1 MTPLQKAAQAV
12 IDRWDSPAWKDQP
25 HTAEYIEELR
35 KALDAEIV
43 QSVEPVA
50 WVRFARKKPT
60 VTSLSFF
67 SDLTPLQKAHGFV
80 STPLCHCHPPQ
91 PQAKTAVPDLLKE
104 FKNVMSWIDNWS
116 PEFSYDPDWPDD
128 RDKARSAIAAAQGE
142 KP

>member
-1 MTPLQKAAQAV
+1 MTPLQKAARSL
-12 IDRWDSPAWKDQP
+12 IGRWESPLWKDQP

-35 KALDAEIV
+35 KALDAEIA

-91 PQAKTAVPDLLKE
+91 PQTTNHDT
-104 FKNVMSWIDNWS
+104 
-116 PEFSYDPDWPDD
+116 
-128 RDKARSAIAAAQGE
+128 SAT
-142 KP
+142 